1 MTNFRE
7 PVDPSRP
14 LKNTRWE
21 RMALHVANG
30 GEMRDACVE
39 QGYKNPRSD
48 ASRFMKPDHP
58 VRLRLD
64 FLRDATAEKVMQ
76 AAQATGVTMNDII
89 RQLDEDREMARE
101 KGQASAMVSATMGKA
116 KVLGLVVDKS
126 EHAMKKID
134 DMTEDELRALVGQGD
149 DATRH

>member
-1 MTNFRE
+1 M
-7 PVDPSRP
+7 P
-14 LKNTRWE
+14 
-21 RMALHVANG
+21 
-30 GEMRDACVE
+30 CVE
-39 QGYKNPRSD
+39 EGYKNPRQD

-64 FLRDATAEKVMQ
+64 FLRDTTAATVIQ

-89 RQLDEDREMARE
+89 RQLDEDRAMARE

-126 EHAMKKID
+126 EHAMKSID
-134 DMTEDELRALVGQGD
+134 DMTEDELRALVGQGGD
-149 DATRH
+149 DPTRH